1 MKRILCLL
9 LIIVMLLLSFGCNSQ
24 EQPSESET
32 ESNQSTEAKQTEP
45 KVYDNTPYS
54 KNEVLILQDGGYNRI
69 EYLLDNVSDIVKAT
83 YVGTIKKHPNYLHD
97 FEVKEVV
104 KGNCEKTIV
113 TILATPQTISTGW
126 AYTPVK
132 SYSSVEIE
140 YETGKDYLLLLRRQQ
155 SIYKDEEI
163 LSPIEDTLILP
174 LNESGS
180 LDLEKCKMYNTDLML
195 HLKDTETEQAL
206 KNGTF
211 IERLLEL
218 TKNNPTV
225 YNAIDKTDKEPI
237 VTMNEADCVWIVK
250 VERKIEDLFLPY
262 YVSKY
267 YCKVT
272 KTLKGEE
279 KEELR
284 IQLPTEEVE
293 IGKSYIIA
301 TQKKWNSYY
310 LSSHNSLFE
319 YSE

>member
-1 MKRILCLL
+1 MKKLISLL
-9 LIIVMLLLSFGCNSQ
+9 LISVILLLSVGCNTQEPLNESQ
-24 EQPSESET
+24 SEQPT
-32 ESNQSTEAKQTEP
+32 EEKKTEP

-54 KNEVLILQDGGYNRI
+54 ENEVLIIEDGGYNQI
-69 EYLLDNVSDIVKAT
+69 EYLLGNVTDIVKAT

-113 TILATPQTISTGW
+113 TILATPQTISPGW
-126 AYTPVK
+126 ANTPVK

-140 YETGKDYLLLLRRQQ
+140 YETGKDYLLLLKRRQ
-155 SIYKDEEI
+155 SIHKDEEI

-174 LNESGS
+174 LKESGN

-237 VTMNEADCVWIVK
+237 VTMNEADCVWVVK
-250 VERKIEDLFLPY
+250 VERKIEDLLLPY
-262 YVSKY
+262 YVSEY

-279 KEELR
+279 KEELI

-301 TQKKWNSYY
+301 TQKNGNSYY